1 MLGHIP
7 ALNQHTFV
15 NRFTPVQLALGR
27 QPNIPGLVSD
37 ERTQLTQLSEEEN
50 MRQTL
55 HRGRH
60 RREAEAIVA

>member
-1 MLGHIP
+1 MYLKGQGLQGMGGIQESLCPMLGHIP

-37 ERTQLTQLSEEEN
+37 ERTQLTQLP
-50 MRQTL
+50 
-55 HRGRH
+55 
-60 RREAEAIVA
+60 